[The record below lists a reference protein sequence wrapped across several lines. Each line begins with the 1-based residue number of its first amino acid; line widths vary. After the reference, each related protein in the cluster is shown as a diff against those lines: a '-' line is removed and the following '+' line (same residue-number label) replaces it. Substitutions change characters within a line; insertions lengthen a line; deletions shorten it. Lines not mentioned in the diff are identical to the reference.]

1 MLKRNARGF
10 GQGGSRAAALNAAL
24 RRGLVLTVVLC
35 IVGAVAGAVVG
46 ERMSTVVVA
55 NATILV
61 NPLDGNPFS
70 TKGRGDDLDNLETE
84 AQLIQSNDVAT
95 MVQKREGKATPIP
108 DILAGL
114 EVNVP
119 PNTQIL
125 EIDYSSRA
133 SDVSL
138 NRAQWFAEEY
148 LAYRELR
155 ATTLLASQTKRLE
168 DQIAARSKEQ
178 SALAKQ
184 LSNATPQTTQ
194 AGVLEVQLEA
204 VSTQIN
210 QLRARSAELQS
221 VSSSPGHI
229 VTPAAIPPAG
239 LLGSWIAYSL
249 AGLIG
254 GLIIAVF
261 IALIRSRADNRIRHV
276 DDIATA
282 GQVLLGEISTN
293 DAVDAQMI
301 FQGAGSAHHL
311 PSTFRDLRVSLLTT
325 EHRRPG
331 VIVVTT
337 ARHDD
342 EPPSSIAGLALAT
355 ATANL
360 RTVVVEAMASHLTPE
375 DSRHA
380 DLGDVLS
387 GRITADN
394 ALVHVRSHLDVL
406 AGGDAL
412 SVDDL
417 FMAPEMHALVDRL
430 RDTADIVFIVTSN
443 VHDAR
448 SKALIDVA
456 DSVILEVVQGVSS
469 YRDVYQAS
477 NDYTLVAD
485 KLLGVV
491 YVANAVSRGRRV
503 VPPAKPTDPPVR
515 GARELASSGAT
526 TSGDSELRSER
537 EIAPAGEV
545 APDHMI
551 RADEVAPDHMI
562 RADEV
567 APDHMIRADDIAP
580 DDTIRPGDIAPIRPD
595 EIPIDDTI
603 RPGDIAPIRP
613 EDIPTDDT
621 IRPGDI
627 APIRP
632 EDIPTDDTMKPD
644 GEIYDPPPWSNG
656 AVRGIAAAEQ
666 TSPSVRGN
674 DLAAPRQAG
683 R

>member
-1 MLKRNARGF
+1 MLKRKASRF

-24 RRGLVLTVVLC
+24 RRGLVLTVILC
-35 IVGAVAGAVVG
+35 IVGAVAGALVG
-46 ERMSTVVVA
+46 QRMSTVLVA

-70 TKGRGDDLDNLETE
+70 TKGRGDDLENLKTE
-84 AQLIQSNDVAT
+84 AQLIQSNDVAR
-95 MVQKREGKATPIP
+95 MVQKREGRATPIP

-114 EVNVP
+114 EVSVP

-133 SDVSL
+133 SVVSL
-138 NRAQWFAEEY
+138 SRAQWFAEEY

-155 ATTLLASQTKRLE
+155 ATSLLASQTKRLE
-168 DQIAARSKEQ
+168 EQIAARSKEQ
-178 SALAKQ
+178 SALAKE
-184 LSNATPQTTQ
+184 LSNAAPQSTK
-194 AGVLEVQLEA
+194 AGVLGVQLEA

-254 GLIIAVF
+254 GLIIAVL
-261 IALIRSRADNRIRHV
+261 IAVIRSRADNRIRHI

-301 FQGAGSAHHL
+301 FQGAGTASHL

-342 EPPSSIAGLALAT
+342 ELPSSIAGLALAT

-380 DLGDVLS
+380 NLGDVLS
-387 GRITADN
+387 GRITVDN
-394 ALVHVRSHLDVL
+394 ALVHLRPHLDVL
-406 AGGDAL
+406 ASGDAL

-430 RDTADIVFIVTSN
+430 RNTADIIFIVTSN

-469 YRDVYQAS
+469 YRDLYQAS

-491 YVANAVSRGRRV
+491 YVETAVSQGRQSR
-503 VPPAKPTDPPVR
+503 PAAKPTDTPVKDTP
-515 GARELASSGAT
+515 EQASSGQTIAV
-526 TSGDSELRSER
+526 DSELGSES
-537 EIAPAGEV
+537 EIEPVDDV
-545 APDHMI
+545 APDHVI
-551 RADEVAPDHMI
+551 RPGE
-562 RADEV
+562 
-567 APDHMIRADDIAP
+567 IAS
-580 DDTIRPGDIAPIRPD
+580 DDTIRPGDIAPIRPGDIPPHDTIRPD
-595 EIPIDDTI
+595 ETASDDTV

-613 EDIPTDDT
+613 GNIPRHDT
-621 IRPGDI
+621 IRPGDL
-627 APIRP
+627 APDEMIRP
-632 EDIPTDDTMKPD
+632 DD
-644 GEIYDPPPWSNG
+644 EIYDPPPWSNG
-656 AVRGIAAAEQ
+656 AVRGTAAEQ
-666 TSPSVRGN
+666 TSSSVREN
-674 DLAAPRQAG
+674 DLAAPRPAG

>member
-1 MLKRNARGF
+1 MLKGNARRF
-10 GQGGSRAAALNAAL
+10 GQAGSRAASLNAAL
-24 RRGLVLTVVLC
+24 RRGLVLTIVLC
-35 IVGAVAGAVVG
+35 ILGAVAGALVG
-46 ERMSTVVVA
+46 QRMSTVLVA

-70 TKGRGDDLDNLETE
+70 TKGSGDDLENLETE
-84 AQLIQSNDVAT
+84 AQLIRSDDVAR
-95 MVQKREGKATPIP
+95 MVQKREAKATPISE
-108 DILAGL
+108 ILNGL
-114 EVNVP
+114 EVSVP

-125 EIDYSSRA
+125 QIDYSSRA
-133 SDVSL
+133 SVVALS
-138 NRAQWFAEEY
+138 RAQWFAEEY

-155 ATTLLASQTKRLE
+155 AKSLVTSQTKRLE
-168 DQIAARSKEQ
+168 EQIAERSKEQ
-178 SALAKQ
+178 SALAKR
-184 LSNATPQTTQ
+184 LSGANPQTTG
-194 AGVLEVQLEA
+194 AGVLRVQLEA

-221 VSSSPGHI
+221 VSSNPGLI

-254 GLIIAVF
+254 GLIIAVV
-261 IALIRSRADNRIRHV
+261 IALIRSRSDNRIRHV

-301 FQGAGSAHHL
+301 FQGAGSTGNL
-311 PSTFRDLRVSLLTT
+311 PNTFRDLRVSFLTT

-355 ATANL
+355 AAANL
-360 RTVVVEAMASHLTPE
+360 RTVVVEAMATHLTPE
-375 DSRHA
+375 DSGHA
-380 DLGDVLS
+380 DLAAVLS
-387 GRITADN
+387 GHITVDN

-406 AGGDAL
+406 TCADAL

-417 FMAPEMHALVDRL
+417 FMAPEMHALVDSL
-430 RDTADIVFIVTSN
+430 RDMADIVFIVSSN

-469 YRDVYQAS
+469 YRDLYQAS

-491 YVANAVSRGRRV
+491 YVARVVSRGRS
-503 VPPAKPTDPPVR
+503 A
-515 GARELASSGAT
+515 ESSGT
-526 TSGDSELRSER
+526 TTTPMRDTGERVSPGKTASVDPEFGSESET
-537 EIAPAGEV
+537 A
-545 APDHMI
+545 
-551 RADEVAPDHMI
+551 
-562 RADEV
+562 
-567 APDHMIRADDIAP
+567 
-580 DDTIRPGDIAPIRPD
+580 
-595 EIPIDDTI
+595 PIDDTASTH
-603 RPGDIAPIRP
+603 PTAPID
-613 EDIPTDDT
+613 ETAPTHET
-621 IRPGDI
+621 
-627 APIRP
+627 APID
-632 EDIPTDDTMKPD
+632 ETAPTHETAPTE
-644 GEIYDPPPWSNG
+644 EIYALPPWSNG
-656 AVRGIAAAEQ
+656 AVRRIDANEQ
-666 TSPSVRGN
+666 PSTPVRDN
-674 DLAAPRQAG
+674 DLAAPRRAG
-683 R
+683 

>member
-1 MLKRNARGF
+1 MLKRNARRF

-24 RRGLVLTVVLC
+24 RRGLVLTIVLS
-35 IVGAVAGAVVG
+35 IIGAVAGAVVG
-46 ERMSTVVVA
+46 QRMSTVLVA

-70 TKGRGDDLDNLETE
+70 TKGRGDDLDNLVTE
-84 AQLIQSNDVAT
+84 AQLIQSNDVAR

-138 NRAQWFAEEY
+138 SRAQWYAEEY

-155 ATTLLASQTKRLE
+155 ATSLLASQTKRLE
-168 DQIAARSKEQ
+168 DQIAARTKEQ

-184 LSNATPQTTQ
+184 LSGVNPQSTQ
-194 AGVLEVQLEA
+194 AGVLGVQMEA

-229 VTPAAIPPAG
+229 VTPAVIPPAG
-239 LLGSWIAYSL
+239 LFGSWIAYSL
-249 AGLIG
+249 AGLIA

-301 FQGAGSAHHL
+301 FKEPGATGHL
-311 PSTFRDLRVSLLTT
+311 PNTFRDLRVSLLTT

-342 EPPSSIAGLALAT
+342 QPPSSIAGLALAT

-360 RTVVVEAMASHLTPE
+360 RTVVVEAMASDLTPE

-387 GRITADN
+387 GRITVGN
-394 ALVHVRSHLDVL
+394 ALVHMRSHLDVL

-417 FMAPEMHALVDRL
+417 FMAPEMHSLVDRL
-430 RDTADIVFIVTSN
+430 RGTADIIFIVTSN

-469 YRDVYQAS
+469 YRDLYQAS

-491 YVANAVSRGRRV
+491 YVANAASHGRRA
-503 VPPAKPTDPPVR
+503 VPPAKPTDTP
-515 GARELASSGAT
+515 AR
-526 TSGDSELRSER
+526 
-537 EIAPAGEV
+537 
-545 APDHMI
+545 
-551 RADEVAPDHMI
+551 
-562 RADEV
+562 
-567 APDHMIRADDIAP
+567 
-580 DDTIRPGDIAPIRPD
+580 DTR
-595 EIPIDDTI
+595 
-603 RPGDIAPIRP
+603 
-613 EDIPTDDT
+613 
-621 IRPGDI
+621 
-627 APIRP
+627 
-632 EDIPTDDTMKPD
+632 
-644 GEIYDPPPWSNG
+644 
-656 AVRGIAAAEQ
+656 
-666 TSPSVRGN
+666 
-674 DLAAPRQAG
+674 
-683 R
+683 

>member
-46 ERMSTVVVA
+46 QRMSTVLVA
-55 NATILV
+55 KATILV

-114 EVNVP
+114 EVTVP

-155 ATTLLASQTKRLE
+155 ATSLLASQTKRLE

-184 LSNATPQTTQ
+184 LSNATPQSTQ
-194 AGVLEVQLEA
+194 AGVLGVQLEA

-293 DAVDAQMI
+293 DALDAQMI
-301 FQGAGSAHHL
+301 FQGAGSAQHL

-360 RTVVVEAMASHLTPE
+360 RTVVVEAMASHLTSE
-375 DSRHA
+375 ESRHA

-491 YVANAVSRGRRV
+491 YVANALSGGRRV
-503 VPPAKPTDPPVR
+503 APPAKPTDPTVR
-515 GARELASSGAT
+515 DAREHASSGET
-526 TSGDSELRSER
+526 TSVDSELRSER
-537 EIAPAGEV
+537 EIAPVDEV
-545 APDHMI
+545 AQDHMI
-551 RADEVAPDHMI
+551 RANDS
-562 RADEV
+562 
-567 APDHMIRADDIAP
+567 AP
-580 DDTIRPGDIAPIRPD
+580 DDTIRPGDIAPIRANDSP
-595 EIPIDDTI
+595 PDDTI
-603 RPGDIAPIRP
+603 RPADIASDHMVRP
-613 EDIPTDDT
+613 DD
-621 IRPGDI
+621 
-627 APIRP
+627 
-632 EDIPTDDTMKPD
+632 
-644 GEIYDPPPWSNG
+644 EIYDAPPWSNG
-656 AVRGIAAAEQ
+656 AVRGIADAEQ
-666 TSPSVRGN
+666 TSRSVRDN
-674 DLAAPRQAG
+674 DLAAPRQA
-683 R
+683 RR

>member
-1 MLKRNARGF
+1 MLNKDSNKDARRF

-24 RRGLVLTVVLC
+24 RRGLVVTVLLC
-35 IVGAVAGAVVG
+35 IVGGVAGALVG
-46 ERMSTVVVA
+46 ERMSTVQVA
-55 NATILV
+55 NATILL

-70 TKGRGDDLDNLETE
+70 TKGRGDDLENLKTE
-84 AQLIQSNDVAT
+84 AQLIQSNDVAL
-95 MVQKREGKATPIP
+95 MVQKREGKNTPIP

-114 EVNVP
+114 EVSVP

-133 SDVSL
+133 SAVSL
-138 NRAQWFAEEY
+138 SRAQWFAEEY

-155 ATTLLASQTKRLE
+155 ATSLLASQTKRLE
-168 DQIAARSKEQ
+168 GEITARNKEQ
-178 SALAKQ
+178 SALARQ
-184 LSNATPQTTQ
+184 LSNADPQSTQ
-194 AGVLEVQLEA
+194 AGVLGVQLEA
-204 VSTQIN
+204 VNTQIN
-210 QLRARSAELQS
+210 QLRARSAELRS
-221 VSSSPGHI
+221 VSTSPGHI

-239 LLGSWIAYSL
+239 LLGSWIAYSV

-282 GQVLLGEISTN
+282 GQVLLGEISTR

-301 FQGAGSAHHL
+301 VQQAGSAGQL
-311 PSTFRDLRVSLLTT
+311 PSAFRDLRVSLLTT

-375 DSRHA
+375 DSR
-380 DLGDVLS
+380 DTNLGDVLS
-387 GRITADN
+387 GRIAVDN
-394 ALVHVRSHLDVL
+394 ALINLRSYLDVL

-417 FMAPEMHALVDRL
+417 FMAPEMHALVDSL
-430 RDTADIVFIVTSN
+430 RHRADIVFIVTSN

-448 SKALIDVA
+448 SKALIDLA

-469 YRDVYQAS
+469 YRDLYQAS

-491 YVANAVSRGRRV
+491 YVATAGSRRRRAKSRAK
-503 VPPAKPTDPPVR
+503 PRAKPTATPVR
-515 GARELASSGAT
+515 DTWEQVSSAKTSASLELGSQN
-526 TSGDSELRSER
+526 
-537 EIAPAGEV
+537 EIAPVNGV
-545 APDHMI
+545 APYDTI
-551 RADEVAPDHMI
+551 RPG
-562 RADEV
+562 
-567 APDHMIRADDIAP
+567 DIPP
-580 DDTIRPGDIAPIRPD
+580 DDTIRPGDIPPIRPND
-595 EIPIDDTI
+595 IPPDDTI
-603 RPGDIAPIRP
+603 RPGDIPPIRP
-613 EDIPTDDT
+613 NDIPPDDT
-621 IRPGDI
+621 IRPGD
-627 APIRP
+627 
-632 EDIPTDDTMKPD
+632 ESY
-644 GEIYDPPPWSNG
+644 EPPPWSNG

-666 TSPSVRGN
+666 AAPLVRDN
-674 DLAAPRQAG
+674 DLLAPRPAG

>member
-1 MLKRNARGF
+1 MLKRNARSF

-46 ERMSTVVVA
+46 LRMSTVLVA

-70 TKGRGDDLDNLETE
+70 TKGRGDDLENLETE
-84 AQLIQSNDVAT
+84 AQLIQSNDVAR
-95 MVQKREGKATPIP
+95 MVEKREGKDTPIP

-114 EVNVP
+114 EISVP

-133 SDVSL
+133 SAVSL
-138 NRAQWFAEEY
+138 SRAQWFAEEY

-155 ATTLLASQTKRLE
+155 ATSLLASQTKRLE
-168 DQIAARSKEQ
+168 EQIAARSKEQ

-184 LSNATPQTTQ
+184 LSNADPQSTQ
-194 AGVLEVQLEA
+194 AGVLGVQLEA

-254 GLIIAVF
+254 GLIIAVL

-301 FQGAGSAHHL
+301 FQGASSTGHL

-375 DSRHA
+375 DNRHA

-387 GRITADN
+387 GRITVDK
-394 ALVHVRSHLDVL
+394 ALVHMRSHLDVL

-430 RDTADIVFIVTSN
+430 RDTADIIFIVTSN

-469 YRDVYQAS
+469 YRDIYQAS

-491 YVANAVSRGRRV
+491 YVARAVSRGRSAGRS
-503 VPPAKPTDPPVR
+503 AKPTDIPVR
-515 GARELASSGAT
+515 DTGEQASLGKT
-526 TSGDSELRSER
+526 TSADSELGSES
-537 EIAPAGEV
+537 EIAPVDDV
-545 APDHMI
+545 APTHEIAPIDDDAPTHEI
-551 RADEVAPDHMI
+551 APIDDDAPTHEIAPIDDVAPTHEIAPID
-562 RADEV
+562 DV
-567 APDHMIRADDIAP
+567 APTHEIAP
-580 DDTIRPGDIAPIRPD
+580 DD
-595 EIPIDDTI
+595 ES
-603 RPGDIAPIRP
+603 
-613 EDIPTDDT
+613 
-621 IRPGDI
+621 
-627 APIRP
+627 
-632 EDIPTDDTMKPD
+632 
-644 GEIYDPPPWSNG
+644 YLLPPWSNG
-656 AVRGIAAAEQ
+656 AVRRIGANEQ
-666 TSPSVRGN
+666 PPTPVRDS
-674 DLAAPRQAG
+674 DLTAPRRAS
-683 R
+683 

>member
-1 MLKRNARGF
+1 MVKRNARGF
-10 GQGGSRAAALNAAL
+10 GQGRSRAAALNAAL
-24 RRGLVLTVVLC
+24 WRGLVLTVVLC
-35 IVGAVAGAVVG
+35 ILGAVAGAMVG
-46 ERMSTVVVA
+46 QRMSTVFVA
-55 NATILV
+55 KATILV

-95 MVQKREGKATPIP
+95 MVQKREGKAAPIP

-138 NRAQWFAEEY
+138 SRAQWFAEEY
-148 LAYRELR
+148 LAYREVR
-155 ATTLLASQTKRLE
+155 ATSLVASQTKRLE

-184 LSNATPQTTQ
+184 LSNANPQSTQ
-194 AGVLEVQLEA
+194 AGVLGVQLEA

-221 VSSSPGHI
+221 VSTSPGHV
-229 VTPAAIPPAG
+229 VTPAASPPTS

-301 FQGAGSAHHL
+301 FQGAGSAGHL

-360 RTVVVEAMASHLTPE
+360 RTVVVEAMASHLSPE
-375 DSRHA
+375 DSRYA

-387 GRITADN
+387 GRITADS
-394 ALVHVRSHLDVL
+394 ALVHLRSHLDVL

-469 YRDVYQAS
+469 YRDLYQAS

-491 YVANAVSRGRRV
+491 YVADAASRGSRAVS
-503 VPPAKPTDPPVR
+503 PARPTDTPVR
-515 GARELASSGAT
+515 DIRKQASSGQT
-526 TSGDSELRSER
+526 TSADSEVGSER
-537 EIAPAGEV
+537 EIAPVADV
-545 APDHMI
+545 APDDVI
-551 RADEVAPDHMI
+551 RPG
-562 RADEV
+562 
-567 APDHMIRADDIAP
+567 DIPP
-580 DDTIRPGDIAPIRPD
+580 DDTIRPGDIAPISAGDTAP
-595 EIPIDDTI
+595 DDTI
-603 RPGDIAPIRP
+603 RPGDIRPISPGDTAP
-613 EDIPTDDT
+613 DDT
-621 IRPGDI
+621 VRPRDV
-627 APIRP
+627 APDHMMRP
-632 EDIPTDDTMKPD
+632 HD
-644 GEIYDPPPWSNG
+644 EIYDPPPWSNG
-656 AVRGIAAAEQ
+656 ADRRIAAAEQ
-666 TSPSVRGN
+666 TSRPVRDN
-674 DLAAPRQAG
+674 DLAAPRRAG

>member
-46 ERMSTVVVA
+46 QRMSTVHVA
-55 NATILV
+55 KATILV

-84 AQLIQSNDVAT
+84 AQLIQSNDAAT

-155 ATTLLASQTKRLE
+155 ATTLVASQTKRLE
-168 DQIAARSKEQ
+168 DQIDARSKEQ

-184 LSNATPQTTQ
+184 LSNATPQSTQ
-194 AGVLEVQLEA
+194 AGVLGVQLEA

-229 VTPAAIPPAG
+229 VTPATIPPAG

-301 FQGAGSAHHL
+301 FQGSGSAHHL
-311 PSTFRDLRVSLLTT
+311 PSAFRDLRVSLLTT

-375 DSRHA
+375 DSGHA

-491 YVANAVSRGRRV
+491 YVANAVPSRGRRA
-503 VPPAKPTDPPVR
+503 VPPPKPTDTPVR
-515 GARELASSGAT
+515 DAREQASSGET
-526 TSGDSELRSER
+526 TSVDSELRSER
-537 EIAPAGEV
+537 EIAPA
-545 APDHMI
+545 
-551 RADEVAPDHMI
+551 DEVAPDHMI
-562 RADEV
+562 RAN
-567 APDHMIRADDIAP
+567 DIAP

-595 EIPIDDTI
+595 DIPPDDTI

-613 EDIPTDDT
+613 DDIPPDDT

-632 EDIPTDDTMKPD
+632 DDIPPDDTIRPGDIAPIRPDDIPPDDTMKPD
-644 GEIYDPPPWSNG
+644 DEIYDPPPWSNG
-656 AVRGIAAAEQ
+656 TVRRIAAAEQ
-666 TSPSVRGN
+666 TSPSVRDN
-674 DLAAPRQAG
+674 DLAATRQAG

>member
-1 MLKRNARGF
+1 MLNKDLNKDARRF
-10 GQGGSRAAALNAAL
+10 AQGGSRAAALNAAL

-35 IVGAVAGAVVG
+35 ILGGVAGALVG
-46 ERMSTVVVA
+46 ERMSTVLMA

-70 TKGRGDDLDNLETE
+70 TKGRGDDLENLKTE
-84 AQLIQSNDVAT
+84 AQLIQSNDVAL
-95 MVQKREGKATPIP
+95 MVQKREGKDTPIP
-108 DILAGL
+108 NILAGL
-114 EVNVP
+114 EVSVP

-133 SDVSL
+133 SAVSL
-138 NRAQWFAEEY
+138 SRAQWFAEEY
-148 LAYRELR
+148 LAYREQR
-155 ATTLLASQTKRLE
+155 ATSLLASQTKRLE
-168 DQIAARSKEQ
+168 DQITARSKEQ
-178 SALAKQ
+178 SAIAKQ
-184 LSNATPQTTQ
+184 LSNATSGSTQ
-194 AGVLEVQLEA
+194 AGVLEVQLDA
-204 VSTQIN
+204 VTTQIN

-221 VSSSPGHI
+221 FSSSPGHI

-249 AGLIG
+249 AGLIA

-282 GQVLLGEISTN
+282 GQVLLGELSAN
-293 DAVDAQMI
+293 DAADAQMI
-301 FQGAGSAHHL
+301 FQQAGSASHL
-311 PSTFRDLRVSLLTT
+311 PSAFRDLRVSLLTT

-360 RTVVVEAMASHLTPE
+360 RTVVVEAVASHLTPE
-375 DSRHA
+375 DSRHTN
-380 DLGDVLS
+380 LGDVLS
-387 GRITADN
+387 GRITVDN
-394 ALVHVRSHLDVL
+394 ALINRRSYLDVL

-430 RDTADIVFIVTSN
+430 RRTADIVFIVTSN

-469 YRDVYQAS
+469 YRDLYQAS

-491 YVANAVSRGRRV
+491 YVATAVSRRRRAGRRV
-503 VPPAKPTDPPVR
+503 KPTDTPVR
-515 GARELASSGAT
+515 DTREPASSGK
-526 TSGDSELRSER
+526 TSVHSKLGSEN
-537 EIAPAGEV
+537 EIARV
-545 APDHMI
+545 DK
-551 RADEVAPDHMI
+551 V
-562 RADEV
+562 
-567 APDHMIRADDIAP
+567 AP
-580 DDTIRPGDIAPIRPD
+580 DDTIRPGDIPLDDTIRPDDIPPIRPD
-595 EIPIDDTI
+595 GIPLDDTI
-603 RPGDIAPIRP
+603 RPGDIPPIRP
-613 EDIPTDDT
+613 DGIPLDDT

-627 APIRP
+627 PPIRP
-632 EDIPTDDTMKPD
+632 GD
-644 GEIYDPPPWSNG
+644 EIYDPPPWSNG
-656 AVRGIAAAEQ
+656 AVRAIAAAEQ
-666 TSPSVRGN
+666 ASPHVRDD
-674 DLAAPRQAG
+674 DLAARPVG